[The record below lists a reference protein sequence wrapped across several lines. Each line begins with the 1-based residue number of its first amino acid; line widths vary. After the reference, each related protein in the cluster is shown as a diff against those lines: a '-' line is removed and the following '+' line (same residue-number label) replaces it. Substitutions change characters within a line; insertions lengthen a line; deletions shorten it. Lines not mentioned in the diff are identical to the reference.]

1 MKRLLLSILAVMSS
15 GGVAQAQSMNVRA
28 ITDDVLREICVPF
41 ARDRDMWAA
50 LGAAERLG
58 YAVTSHDPIGLR
70 LGAADAQPPPR
81 GVVLF
86 RRHRG
91 TVRLSMDYGRGL
103 CGVGIE
109 EGTVRTMAEAAGPHL
124 RTLGMAPVVEVVDE
138 RPSVSVWRAPGLQV
152 VIAGSLHHRP
162 GTELVLEVAPLDAD

>member
-1 MKRLLLSILAVMSS
+1 MSEPTLTSRDLAQLIGVSQSAVSRAFTPGASISPKL
-15 GGVAQAQSMNVRA
+15 
-28 ITDDVLREICVPF
+28 
-41 ARDRDMWAA
+41 RDRV
-50 LGAAERLG
+50 LSAAERLG

-124 RTLGMAPVVEVVDE
+124 RTLGMAPVVEVADE